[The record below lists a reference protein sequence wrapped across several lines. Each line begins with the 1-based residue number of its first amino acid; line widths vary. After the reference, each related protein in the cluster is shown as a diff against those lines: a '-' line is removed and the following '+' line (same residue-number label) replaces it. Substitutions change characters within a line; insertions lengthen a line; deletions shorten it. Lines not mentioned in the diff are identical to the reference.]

1 MPVWFRP
8 PDYED
13 EFDVEIQTS
22 EDPGELEV
30 VIGGVLPVGSIVLSS
45 MTEQDESFLS
55 PRRRRDTKTLI
66 EMLEAI
72 AQEIADP
79 EIDVTPA

>member
-1 MPVWFRP
+1 
-8 PDYED
+8 
-13 EFDVEIQTS
+13 
-22 EDPGELEV
+22 
-30 VIGGVLPVGSIVLSS
+30 